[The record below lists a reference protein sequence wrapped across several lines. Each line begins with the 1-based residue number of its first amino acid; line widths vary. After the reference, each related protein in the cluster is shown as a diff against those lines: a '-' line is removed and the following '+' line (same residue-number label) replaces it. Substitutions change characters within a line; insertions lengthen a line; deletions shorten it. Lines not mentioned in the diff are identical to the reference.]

1 MPEDTLREHLAAIEG
16 DAPSPAF
23 LASLAVHMED
33 EAAGAAESDLPVY
46 LAERA
51 GEPSASAGPGP
62 VPSPGGSRRGTVV
75 AVAAAAVLVIVGLV
89 VADRG
94 DEGSQL
100 ATDAVPSAYTASVLP
115 SALIQEGDGDVVVDE
130 RPTAGLDLVLAP
142 WYHDERSAL
151 EDVGFV
157 AGLAV
162 PFDLDLPGPD
172 HLCPD
177 LLRDPAPEVALEE
190 DYLPCGGLSAGLPLP
205 TRPAPPGPS
214 RCSRPTSRPTP
225 GRSTRWASP
234 STARWI

>member
-130 RPTAGLDLVLAP
+130 RPRPRPRAVVPRRTLGPGGRGVRRRARRPLRP
-142 WYHDERSAL
+142 RPPRS
-151 EDVGFV
+151 
-157 AGLAV
+157 
-162 PFDLDLPGPD
+162 
-172 HLCPD
+172 
-177 LLRDPAPEVALEE
+177 
-190 DYLPCGGLSAGLPLP
+190 
-205 TRPAPPGPS
+205 
-214 RCSRPTSRPTP
+214 
-225 GRSTRWASP
+225 
-234 STARWI
+234 